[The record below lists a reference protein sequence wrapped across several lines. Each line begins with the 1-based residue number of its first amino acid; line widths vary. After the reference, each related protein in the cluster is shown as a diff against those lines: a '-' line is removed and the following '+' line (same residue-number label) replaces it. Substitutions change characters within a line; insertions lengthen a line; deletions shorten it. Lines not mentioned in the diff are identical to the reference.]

1 MIYHDN
7 VLHTVI
13 ISPWYVPMNPQQIC
27 WIFTPQPWPTTA
39 KGQPPGRRW
48 HHWEPPWRDARAGRS
63 QPCSPSRCSYLPEGK
78 LGCSTCLYW
87 HQCEL
92 LILEKME
99 KLKPSHLKLSVTPM
113 MVCSMLFE
121 HSGFLDRIP
130 QLNSLSWRSL
140 SRPWPPSSRIKDIFR
155 RKESWA
161 EPKVEAIGGP

>member
-13 ISPWYVPMNPQQIC
+13 ISPWYVPMNPQPIC

-92 LILEKME
+92 LILEKNG
-99 KLKPSHLKLSVTPM
+99 KTQTIPLKIVRDPHDGLFDVVWAFWISRSHPTTQQS
-113 MVCSMLFE
+113 
-121 HSGFLDRIP
+121 FLTFTE
-130 QLNSLSWRSL
+130 QTLTSFFQN
-140 SRPWPPSSRIKDIFR
+140 
-155 RKESWA
+155 
-161 EPKVEAIGGP
+161 